1 MDLHN
6 IEKDIETT
14 RNHLI
19 RINIINEAKTLFEE
33 YVSNEKQIFQ
43 DYIITGKFIK
53 EVVQTIFPN
62 KLVYEWA
69 SSYFVNNEEQSLWIR
84 RQLDKWLLKAEKAKL
99 RGFNKKESTSSVIRT
114 SLNFIDKKK
123 NGRNAAR
130 IIIKKKIKST

>member
-6 IEKDIETT
+6 IEKVIETT
-14 RNHLI
+14 RNHLSG
-19 RINIINEAKTLFEE
+19 INIINEAKTLFEE

-62 KLVYEWA
+62 KLLYEWA
-69 SSYFVNNEEQSLWIR
+69 SSQFVNNEEQLLWIS
-84 RQLDKWLLKAEKAKL
+84 RQLEKCLLKAEKAKL

-123 NGRNAAR
+123 NGRNTTR

>member
-43 DYIITGKFIK
+43 DYLITGKFIK
-53 EVVQTIFPN
+53 EVVQTIFSN
-62 KLVYEWA
+62 KLVYKWA
-69 SSYFVNNEEQSLWIR
+69 SNSFVNNEEQLLWIS
-84 RQLDKWLLKAEKAKL
+84 RQLQKFLLKAEKPKL

-123 NGRNAAR
+123 NKN
-130 IIIKKKIKST
+130 KYNKNDYQKEN